1 MRFRWIATLVG
12 SLALTLAACT
22 AISAQT
28 AVVALP
34 NGYYLQPDSKKQTEL
49 VKRGGRTVLPAP
61 IAAYAVSSTIVAG
74 AQGAT
79 TDESRSYTNDLPFAG
94 KAETRYFVL
103 DTNSGKLEKDLDAA
117 AWEQRLKDLGVPT
130 PLKIYAPLKWP

>member
-1 MRFRWIATLVG
+1 MRFRWITTLVG
-12 SLALTLAACT
+12 SLALALAACAAT
-22 AISAQT
+22 SATT

-49 VKRGGRTVLPAP
+49 VKRGGRVVLPAP

-74 AQGAT
+74 AEGAQT
-79 TDESRSYTNDLPFAG
+79 EESRSYTNDLPFAG
-94 KAETRYFVL
+94 KPETRYFVL
-103 DTNSGKLEKDLDAA
+103 DTNTGKLEKDLDAA
-117 AWEQRLKDLGVPT
+117 AWEQRLKDLGVTT

>member
-12 SLALTLAACT
+12 SLALMLATFT

-49 VKRGGRTVLPAP
+49 VKRGGRMVLPAP